1 MDNQREDEM
10 ARKQQGFPVLKTGS
24 GFGRKL
30 AGLVAMAAVLVFVVS
45 SPLEAAEHVKH
56 IVHSLTTFISSL

>member
-1 MDNQREDEM
+1 M

-30 AGLVAMAAVLVFVVS
+30 AGLVVVVAVLMFVVS
-45 SPLEAAEHVKH
+45 SPLEAAGHVKH
-56 IVHSLTTFISSL
+56 VVHSLTTFFSSL

>member
-1 MDNQREDEM
+1 M

-30 AGLVAMAAVLVFVVS
+30 VGLALVVAVLVFVVS
-45 SPLEAAEHVKH
+45 SPLEAAGHVRH
-56 IVHSLTTFISSL
+56 VMHSLTTFFSSL